1 MKTKLIISQ
10 RESSNMRGK
19 GIELMVK
26 SKSAKNGQERVITT
40 NDNSKHLEYF
50 MNGSWRHSTRCKENT
65 NKECFK

>member
-1 MKTKLIISQ
+1 
-10 RESSNMRGK
+10 MRGK

-50 MNGSWRHSTRCKENT
+50 MNGS
-65 NKECFK
+65 